1 MGVEIKMDEDY
12 KVKSLVKAMHVLEC
26 FSVKNTELGI
36 SDIAR
41 QLDLQKSTVHNILST
56 FEKMGYVTQNHQTGR
71 YSLGLKMLS
80 FSYVI
85 NSHLDLRRVFTPY
98 MHQIAQAVNEVC
110 YLGIPY
116 GSSVMYLEAA
126 YPQYSSSTRSITG
139 ETAPMYCTGLG
150 KVMLAFMPEEEREAI
165 LQQPRVKF
173 TDYTI
178 TDVGV
183 LRDNLEEVRING
195 FSTDNME
202 HEYGIRCVA
211 VPIFGVDGRLVASI
225 SVSGPSPRF
234 DPQTIVRDADT
245 LRRLIEPVQHR
256 L

>member
-1 MGVEIKMDEDY
+1 MQEEY
-12 KVKSLVKAMHVLEC
+12 KVKSLAKAMKVLEC
-26 FSVKNTELGI
+26 FTVQEPELGI

-41 QLDLQKSTVHNILST
+41 KLELQKSTVHNILST
-56 FEKMGYVTQNHQTGR
+56 FERMGYVAKNAQTEK

-80 FSYVI
+80 FGYVI
-85 NSHLDLRRVFTPY
+85 NSHMDLRRLFTPC
-98 MHQIAQAVNEVC
+98 MHQIATEVNEVC

-116 GSSVMYLEAA
+116 GSDVLYLEAV
-126 YPQYSSSTRSITG
+126 YPQYNSSTRSISG

-150 KVMLAFMPEEEREAI
+150 KVMLAYMPEKDREAI
-165 LQQPRVKF
+165 LLQPRIKY

-178 TDVGV
+178 TDINV
-183 LRDNLEEVRING
+183 LRDNLEEIRTNG

-211 VPIFGVDGRLVASI
+211 VPVFGADGRLVASI

-234 DPQTIVRDADT
+234 DPMTIVRAAEI
-245 LRRLIEPVQHR
+245 LRRRIEPMQHK

>member
-1 MGVEIKMDEDY
+1 MEEEY
-12 KVKSLVKAMHVLEC
+12 KVKSLAKAMRVLEC
-26 FSVKNTELGI
+26 FTVQEPELGI

-41 QLDLQKSTVHNILST
+41 KLSLQKSTVHNILST
-56 FEKMGYVTQNHQTGR
+56 FEKMGYVAKNVQTEK

-80 FSYVI
+80 FGYVI
-85 NSHLDLRRVFTPY
+85 NSHMDLRRIFMPY
-98 MHQIAQAVNEVC
+98 MHQIAAEVNEVC

-116 GSSVMYLEAA
+116 GSVVLYLEAA
-126 YPQYSSSTRSITG
+126 YPQYSSSARSISG

-150 KVMLAFMPEEEREAI
+150 KVMLAYMPENEREAI
-165 LQQPRVKF
+165 LQQPRSKY

-178 TDVGV
+178 TDLNV
-183 LRDNLEEVRING
+183 LRDNLEEVRANG

-211 VPIFGVDGRLVASI
+211 VPVFGADGRLVASV

-234 DPQTIVRDADT
+234 DPMTIVRAADT
-245 LRRLIEPVQHR
+245 LRRLIEPVQNK